1 MSENIKKIQDEN
13 LDNVSCGLYYAE
25 AEGYLFKHFGA
36 KFYNC
41 YIDEGI
47 NPEDMI
53 YEHLNEQQIAEYR
66 DILEKGTAS
75 PYYIPF

>member
-1 MSENIKKIQDEN
+1 MQKQKDISSSTSVQ
-13 LDNVSCGLYYAE
+13 SS
-25 AEGYLFKHFGA
+25 
-36 KFYNC
+36 NC